1 MALPIP
7 RSWLLY
13 VDWFVR
19 YVVLSGAMVAVWYL
33 PWKATAALL
42 ATVTVLNNILV
53 PRDAKLFP
61 PDFNGDSSL
70 LPAELEHSVFEG
82 SYKTRDGVV
91 LKYRR
96 SGSGPKMIILGTRNK
111 SPERAGPYP
120 RAFIILR
127 RRQRSRMPRR
137 VLDSGYT
144 ILSPTSA
151 QPSDQF

>member
-19 YVVLSGAMVAVWYL
+19 YVVLSGAVVAVWYL

-82 SYKTRDGVV
+82 SFTTRDGVV

-96 SGSGPKMIILGTRNK
+96 SGSGPKMIILGTQNK
-111 SPERAGPYP
+111 SPNGPCHISP
-120 RAFIILR
+120 RIQHLAP
-127 RRQRSRMPRR
+127 RRQRSRVP
-137 VLDSGYT
+137 
-144 ILSPTSA
+144 
-151 QPSDQF
+151 